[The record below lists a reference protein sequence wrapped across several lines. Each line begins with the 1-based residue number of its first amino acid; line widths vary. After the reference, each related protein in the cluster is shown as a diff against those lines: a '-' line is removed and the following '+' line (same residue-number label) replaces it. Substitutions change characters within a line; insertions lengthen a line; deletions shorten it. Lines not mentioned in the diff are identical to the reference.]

1 MSKSIGGYSEAIFAI
16 ALGRAP
22 CCRPQGCQQGSIGG
36 ATITIFVVAL
46 NKYVRPLAI

>member
-1 MSKSIGGYSEAIFAI
+1 MFKSIGGYNEAIFAI

-22 CCRPQGCQQGSIGG
+22 RCRPQGRQQIRICG

-46 NKYVRPLAI
+46 NKYVRLPAI